1 MNQDEWEAS
10 YYSIDLNVQY
20 TLPVDYLD
28 GEYLVFVQLS
38 DLTNN
43 GDRAINQEMH
53 GRHRNYIDD
62 VEFIGRQFVVGV
74 RARF

>member
-1 MNQDEWEAS
+1 MNQDEWEAE

-20 TLPVDYLD
+20 TLPVDYFG
-28 GEYLVFVQLS
+28 GEYIAFFQLS
-38 DLTNN
+38 DLTND

-53 GRHRNYIDD
+53 GRRDGFIDD
-62 VEFIGRQFVVGV
+62 VEFIGRQWVFGM